1 MRHHLAV
8 PEAGHRLELNR
19 EVRPGGTPTALFL
32 AHVLERGLEQ
42 VVTDGWA
49 TTARSLGALEHPST
63 ESPARERKRSS
74 LREKRLWS

>member
-1 MRHHLAV
+1 M
-8 PEAGHRLELNR
+8 PEAGHRLELIR

-49 TTARSLGALEHPST
+49 TTARSLGALEHPIHLEGRT
-63 ESPARERKRSS
+63 AESMAPTGFAG
-74 LREKRLWS
+74 